1 MVHMNV
7 GPGAPRLA
15 SHLGR
20 FGLLPLSYKVRKVA
34 KKCRPS
40 KFFASCRENLIPK
53 RAPESGPF
61 GCSRLRSAFSLG
73 RFVPPWRCNLVKR
86 FHLYEPPDSVAIS
99 WSEFAAFV
107 FYELSQEAFRQGMFS
122 MVFRG
127 KSSKGESAAAAS
139 RSTSCRSGQ
148 LAPARASCSR
158 SRRGVTRTRR
168 SAPRRSFSSANA
180 TSDAR
185 RSRRSRCSVVVIW
198 PQNRGAARHGRAR

>member
-1 MVHMNV
+1 MNL

-40 KFFASCRENLIPK
+40 KSFASCRENLIPK

-73 RFVPPWRCNLVKR
+73 RFVPPWSCNLVKR

-107 FYELSQEAFRQGMFS
+107 FYELSQKPS
-122 MVFRG
+122 G
-127 KSSKGESAAAAS
+127 KVCLAWFLEGSLRRVNPLRPAS

-168 SAPRRSFSSANA
+168 SARRRSFSSANA

-185 RSRRSRCSVVVIW
+185 RSRRSRYSVVVIW

>member
-1 MVHMNV
+1 MVHMNL

-73 RFVPPWRCNLVKR
+73 RFVPPWSCNLVKR
-86 FHLYEPPDSVAIS
+86 FHLYEPPDSVAILVRICCIRVLRAVS
-99 WSEFAAFV
+99 
-107 FYELSQEAFRQGMFS
+107 EAFRQGMFS

-127 KSSKGESAAAAS
+127 KSSKGESAAA
-139 RSTSCRSGQ
+139 RFTEHLLQ
-148 LAPARASCSR
+148 KRAV
-158 SRRGVTRTRR
+158 G
-168 SAPRRSFSSANA
+168 SSP
-180 TSDAR
+180 SL
-185 RSRRSRCSVVVIW
+185 VL
-198 PQNRGAARHGRAR
+198 